1 MCNIFWYLVF
11 QELDILNASLS
22 YRFRYA
28 SIDEEDY
35 FFSLLYLSFS
45 SYLFAKALT
54 LKVSSLN
61 L

>member
-1 MCNIFWYLVF
+1 MRPSNIAYTSV
-11 QELDILNASLS
+11 
-22 YRFRYA
+22 FRYA

-45 SYLFAKALT
+45 PYLFAIALT